1 MMGSTGADTVSK
13 YLADNRDFLR
23 GWLLEHADSDWLRD
37 VAEEAKRDDC
47 PEVTAATISPA

>member
-1 MMGSTGADTVSK
+1 MGSTGADTVSK